1 MDIEEAVKQ
10 AITEAPARKFSESV
24 DLAIN
29 LHNIDLALPGN
40 RVDVEVIL
48 PHGLGKPTKIAVFA
62 AGETA
67 LRAKSAGADR
77 VISAD
82 EIKEL
87 AGNKRAVRK
96 MADEY
101 KFFIAETQ
109 FMPVIGK
116 SLGSILGKRGKMPT
130 PLPPTQ
136 DVTPQIQRLKNM
148 IRIRSRDKPTF
159 HLTVGNRNMN
169 TKELAE
175 NIEAVVVKLEQ
186 TLKDGKHNLK
196 SVYIKTTM
204 GPSKGDLNGSRDSS
218 HCPHT

>member
-1 MDIEEAVKQ
+1 MDNIEEAVKQ
-10 AITEAPARKFSESV
+10 AIAEAPARKFSESV

-29 LHNIDLALPGN
+29 LHNLDLSIPGN
-40 RVDVEVIL
+40 RVDAEVIL

-87 AGNKRAVRK
+87 GGDKRAARK
-96 MADEY
+96 LAEEY

-136 DVTPQIQRLKNM
+136 DVTPQINRLKNM
-148 IRIRSRDKPTF
+148 VRIRSRDRPTF
-159 HLTVGNRNMN
+159 HLTIGNRNMDPKEISAN
-169 TKELAE
+169 VEAIITKLD
-175 NIEAVVVKLEQ
+175 Q
-186 TLKDGKHNLK
+186 TLKDGRQNLK
-196 SVYIKTTM
+196 SVYVKTTM
-204 GPSKGDLNGSRDSS
+204 GPAIKVI
-218 HCPHT
+218 

>member
-1 MDIEEAVKQ
+1 MDNIEEAVKQ
-10 AITEAPARKFSESV
+10 AIAEAPARKFSESV

-29 LHNIDLALPGN
+29 LHNLDLSIPGN
-40 RVDVEVIL
+40 RVDAEVIL

-77 VISAD
+77 VISGD

-87 AGNKRAVRK
+87 GGDKRAARK
-96 MADEY
+96 LAEEY

-136 DVTPQIQRLKNM
+136 DVTPQINRLKNM
-148 IRIRSRDKPTF
+148 TRIRSRDRPTF
-159 HLTVGNRNMN
+159 HLTVGNRNMD
-169 TKELAE
+169 TKEISE
-175 NIEAVVVKLEQ
+175 NVEAVITKLDQ
-186 TLKDGKHNLK
+186 TLKDGRQNLK
-196 SVYIKTTM
+196 SVYVKTTM
-204 GPSKGDLNGSRDSS
+204 GPAIRVI
-218 HCPHT
+218 

>member
-1 MDIEEAVKQ
+1 MDNIEEAIKK
-10 AITEAPARKFSESV
+10 AITEAPARKFNESV

-29 LHNIDLALPGN
+29 LHNIDLSLPGN
-40 RVDVEVIL
+40 RIDAEIIL
-48 PHGLGKPTKIAVFA
+48 PHGLGKPAKIAVFA

-87 AGNKRAVRK
+87 GGDKRAARK
-96 MADEY
+96 LADEY

-116 SLGSILGKRGKMPT
+116 SLGPILGKRGKMPT

-136 DVTPQIQRLKNM
+136 DVTPQINRLRNM
-148 IRIRSRDKPTF
+148 IRVRSRDRPTF
-159 HLTVGNRNMN
+159 HLTVGNRNMDV
-169 TKELAE
+169 KALSE
-175 NIEAVVVKLEQ
+175 NIDAVITRLEQ
-186 TLKDGKHNLK
+186 TLKDGRHNLK
-196 SVYIKTTM
+196 SVYVKTTM
-204 GPSKGDLNGSRDSS
+204 GPAIKVI
-218 HCPHT
+218 

>member
-1 MDIEEAVKQ
+1 MTSIEDAVRQ
-10 AITEAPARKFSESV
+10 AIETAPARKFSESI

-29 LHNIDLALPGN
+29 LHNIDLSLPAN

-48 PHGLGKPTKIAVFA
+48 PHGVGKPAKIAVFA

-77 VISAD
+77 VLSGD

-87 AGNKRAVRK
+87 GGDKRAARK
-96 MADEY
+96 LADEY

-116 SLGSILGKRGKMPT
+116 SLGPILGKRGKMPS

-136 DVTPQIQRLKNM
+136 DVTPQINRLRNM
-148 IRIRSRDKPTF
+148 TRIRSKDKMTF
-159 HLTVGNRNMN
+159 HLTVGNKNMDIKAI
-169 TKELAE
+169 TD
-175 NIEAVVVKLEQ
+175 NIDAVVTKLEQ
-186 TLKDGKHNLK
+186 TLKDGKQNLK
-196 SVYIKTTM
+196 SVYVKTTM
-204 GPSKGDLNGSRDSS
+204 GPAIRVI
-218 HCPHT
+218 